1 MFMFNNTMEPHKCF
15 NPKCCNPPHWPKFND
30 KCPEDM
36 TCEEIHEY
44 VKKDDYKS
52 LKTMILYSR
61 GYFDYDIITLYKWLL
76 EKEIN
81 KNIIFGFV
89 NALFEMFPQ
98 YAKEYMSYAIN
109 ANSTEVIN
117 HITKYYR
124 FACNHQ

>member
-15 NPKCCNPPHWPKFND
+15 DPKCCNPPHWPKFNG

-36 TCEEIHEY
+36 TREEIHEY

-52 LKTMILYSR
+52 LKTIILYSR

-81 KNIIFGFV
+81 KNIIIGFV

-109 ANSTEVIN
+109 ANSTEIIN
-117 HITKYYR
+117 HINKHYPLTDK
-124 FACNHQ
+124 